1 MIDTFGA
8 SALEQAARTLR
19 GRSAWGELSSL
30 LDGHPDDVRTHPEL
44 ATLRGEAYLRTGAPR
59 EGRTWFTEAI
69 PVIERR
75 GDRSALRRAINMLGV
90 AEFQLGLVE
99 LAEPEFERAVQ
110 LGQED
115 GDDLLVAR
123 ATNNL
128 GMIAN
133 MRGERERALGLYA
146 ISVTAYQR
154 LGDASGLAAAH
165 HNMAISFRDA
175 GDLER
180 AEEHELRA
188 IEFARQAENPILI
201 AQARLGRA
209 EIRHRS
215 GDAPFAEVGARR
227 AAADFASLGERIQQA
242 DALRLQGVAA
252 LAQGKADIAE
262 TAIERALLLTRERG
276 SALTEAE
283 VLEARAALWLHLG
296 NYQRMRDDAGE
307 AIRIFERLQAH
318 HSAELVRGWL
328 TRAEHR
334 PTLPR
339 GAVRD

>member
-1 MIDTFGA
+1 MTTSFA
-8 SALEQAARTLR
+8 MNALEQAAHDLR
-19 GRSAWGELSSL
+19 GRAAWGELSTL
-30 LDGHPDDVRTHPEL
+30 LDDNVGEVRAHPEL

-59 EGRTWFTEAI
+59 EGRNWITEAI

-90 AEFQLGLVE
+90 AEFQLGLLE
-99 LAEPEFERAVQ
+99 LAEPEFERAVR

-133 MRGERERALGLYA
+133 MRGNCERALALYA
-146 ISVTAYQR
+146 VSVTAYQR
-154 LGDASGLAAAH
+154 LGDVRGLAASH
-165 HNMAISFRDA
+165 HNMAISFRDI

-188 IEFARQAENPILI
+188 IEFAGQIENAILI

-209 EIRHRS
+209 EIRHRG
-215 GDAPFAEVGARR
+215 GDAPFAEAAACR
-227 AAADFASLGERIQQA
+227 AALDFEALGERIQQA

-252 LAQGKADIAE
+252 LAQGKADIAQP
-262 TAIERALLLTRERG
+262 AIERALLITRERG
-276 SALTEAE
+276 SALNEAE
-283 VLEARAALWLHLG
+283 VLEARAALWRYVG
-296 NYQRMRDDAGE
+296 NHARMEDDASA

-318 HSAELVRGWL
+318 HSAE
-328 TRAEHR
+328 
-334 PTLPR
+334 
-339 GAVRD
+339 AVREWLRT